1 MGKNMKNN
9 DNDDE
14 YRGPYF
20 ILDNKLLQ
28 PGDIILERGYEWYSE
43 EIARRT
49 NSRYSHA
56 MIYVGGTIMEATLK
70 GGVFSRIPNRSVV
83 RDINDFK
90 VLRLKDLADAQ
101 VIKSI
106 CKTAR
111 CLTGSQYS
119 LAEALLVK
127 GPDAVKAFIS
137 DSRKQFCSRLVVQCY
152 LAANINLVNNPK
164 FCAPGDIEKSE
175 LLEEVPNIVKEA
187 SEQEIAHAL
196 ASTAH
201 TQHSADTAAYV
212 KAALDILKSNG
223 VKTIGSSDGE
233 IVITTLN
240 DISTAVYA
248 NSDIPSLDLQM
259 TEAIISSGYLNH
271 IENDRKNNNFRYESQ
286 LFRYVVEQEANG
298 DIHKLNDI
306 LIDELNK
313 ELSVIEARL
322 ESYKNGRSNL
332 QTGLLF
338 AQEEFRIPNGLLRAM
353 LERLLVIDQ
362 YISTKASI
370 LRNNEINYYCKRAIN
385 QIIDLAPEF
394 IESN

>member
-1 MGKNMKNN
+1 MLN
-9 DNDDE
+9 
-14 YRGPYF
+14 RR
-20 ILDNKLLQ
+20 LLQ

-43 EIARRT
+43 KIAKHT

-90 VLRLKDLADAQ
+90 VLRLKDRTNAQ
-101 VIKSI
+101 AIQSI
-106 CKTAR
+106 CETAR
-111 CLTGSQYS
+111 SLTGSQYS

-127 GPDAVKAFIS
+127 GSDAVRAFKS

-175 LLEEVPNIVKEA
+175 LLEEVPNSVKEA

-196 ASTAH
+196 DSPRH
-201 TQHSADTAAYV
+201 DQHSADTAAYV

-240 DISTAVYA
+240 DISTAVYE
-248 NSDIPSLDLQM
+248 NSDVPGLDLQIAETM
-259 TEAIISSGYLNH
+259 VSSGYLNH
-271 IENDRKNNNFRYESQ
+271 IENDRENNAFRYDQQ

-298 DIHKLNDI
+298 NPHTLTEI

-313 ELSVIEARL
+313 ELKVIDVRIK
-322 ESYKNGRSNL
+322 SYIAGRHNL
-332 QTGLLF
+332 QTGMRF
-338 AQEEFRIPNGLLRAM
+338 AKEEFRIPHGLLIAM

-362 YISTKASI
+362 YLDTKVSVI
-370 LRNNEINYYCKRAIN
+370 GYNEINEQCKLAITK
-385 QIIDLAPEF
+385 IIRTAPEF
-394 IESN
+394 IEYN

>member
-1 MGKNMKNN
+1 MGIKMKSN

-14 YRGPYF
+14 YSGPYF
-20 ILDNKLLQ
+20 ILDRKLLQ

-43 EIARRT
+43 EIAKRT

-83 RDINDFK
+83 RDMNDFK
-90 VLRLKDLADAQ
+90 VLRLKDHVDTQA
-101 VIKSI
+101 IKNI

-119 LAEALLVK
+119 LAEAILVK
-127 GPDAVKAFIS
+127 GPDAVKAFKS

-152 LAANINLVNNPK
+152 LAANIKLVNNPK

-175 LLEEVPNIVKEA
+175 LLEEVPNIVKQA

-196 ASTAH
+196 APTAH
-201 TQHSADTAAYV
+201 TQHSADTVAYV

-233 IVITTLN
+233 IIITTLN
-240 DISTAVYA
+240 DISTAVYV
-248 NSDIPSLDLQM
+248 NRGIPSLDLQM

-271 IENDRKNNNFRYESQ
+271 IENDRKKNGFRYDSQ
-286 LFRYVVEQEANG
+286 LFRYVVEQKANG
-298 DIHKLNDI
+298 DTHKLNEI
-306 LIDELNK
+306 LMGELNK
-313 ELSVIEARL
+313 ELSVLEVRL
-322 ESYKNGRSNL
+322 ESYCAGRNNL
-332 QTGLLF
+332 QTGLRF
-338 AQEEFRIPNGLLRAM
+338 AQEEFRIPHGLLRAM
-353 LERLLVIDQ
+353 LERLLVIYQ
-362 YISTKASI
+362 YISNKANI
-370 LRNNEINYYCKRAIN
+370 LRGNEINYYCKRAIT
-385 QIIDLAPEF
+385 QIIQLAPELMK
-394 IESN
+394 SN